1 MVMMLYNGPGK
12 HFGSTI
18 RGEVGIGGVAYLPRL
33 FLRHPELT
41 TKVMVAEG
49 ERNDVTWDVPEM
61 SFHIPL
67 IVGRWST
74 NQIKRKLGQSDAG
87 NMESQSKGISYR

>member
-1 MVMMLYNGPGK
+1 ML
-12 HFGSTI
+12 FQ
-18 RGEVGIGGVAYLPRL
+18 RQ
-33 FLRHPELT
+33 PELT

-49 ERNDVTWDVPEM
+49 DRNDVTWDAPEM
-61 SFHIPL
+61 FFLHIPL